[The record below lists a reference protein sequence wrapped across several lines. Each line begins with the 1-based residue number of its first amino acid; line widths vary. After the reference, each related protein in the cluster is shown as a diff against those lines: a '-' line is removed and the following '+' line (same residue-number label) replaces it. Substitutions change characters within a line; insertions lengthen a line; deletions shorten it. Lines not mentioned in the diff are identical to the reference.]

1 MDRFVDS
8 WYVVTG
14 VVTVRKRDRPTLI
27 VSLQV
32 FCLVLLNVICGHVC
46 RICAKGRNGQSFV
59 LRSLFVLREQSSV
72 LLQTS
77 IAVVALRTILSN
89 DSRFA
94 SFITSIRVS
103 RVVSKH
109 GVTVDADFR

>member
-46 RICAKGRNGQSFV
+46 RICAKGRNGQSALCFV
-59 LRSLFVLREQSSV
+59 IYLSSMNKAV
-72 LLQTS
+72 FSCKLALL
-77 IAVVALRTILSN
+77 
-89 DSRFA
+89 
-94 SFITSIRVS
+94 
-103 RVVSKH
+103 K
-109 GVTVDADFR
+109 